1 MKMYKVFELADHR
14 FTWAGGRLINI
25 YYINGDYV
33 NSKADIIEF
42 YETYDDSQVAS
53 ECLAWLEK
61 NEYITEAIAYKF

>member
-14 FTWAGGRLINI
+14 FTWAGGCLINV
-25 YYINGDYV
+25 YYIKGDHGYNKV
-33 NSKADIIEF
+33 DIIEF
-42 YETYDDSQVAS
+42 YETYDDTQVAS